1 MISQAA
7 IGATLVRRLA
17 GVQAML
23 AMIGAGICLAFC
35 GMAAAG
41 AMLAGGAVALAN
53 TLLLAWRMR
62 GNKGALYLNAQQH
75 LRTFYRSSLER
86 FFVVMLLL
94 AVGMGPLALQPLP
107 LLAGFVL
114 GQLALIVSSLLITG
128 RVE

>member
-7 IGATLVRRLA
+7 VGAMLVRRLA
-17 GVQAML
+17 GMQAVL
-23 AMIGAGICLAFC
+23 AIIGAGACLALC

-53 TLLLAWRMR
+53 TLMLVWRMR
-62 GNKGALYLNAQQH
+62 GDKDAPSLNGQQH

-86 FFVVMLLL
+86 FFVVALLL
-94 AVGMGPLALQPLP
+94 VVGMGPLALQPLP

-114 GQLALIVSSLLITG
+114 GQLALIVSSLIIG

>member
-7 IGATLVRRLA
+7 VGAMLVRRRA
-17 GVQAML
+17 GAQAML
-23 AMIGAGICLAFC
+23 AIIGAGVCLALC
-35 GMAAAG
+35 GMAAAV

-62 GNKGALYLNAQQH
+62 GDKDAPSLNAQQH